1 MRKTLVILSLC
12 YISLSAAHAQKQFWG
27 SSRFGGL
34 YGNGFLFKTDSNGD
48 NLEIVHDFQSSV
60 DGENISAILL
70 ASNNKLYGLA
80 SAGGQGGSGVFS
92 TGTFF
97 EYDLATD
104 QFRVLE
110 HFGANNTHLP
120 GITTPR
126 AEGVPSLTEVSPGV
140 IFGLM
145 YQGRYVF
152 SYNVA
157 TGVFTKPFTVP
168 TYQGGATNGT
178 LQNQFCQAFYK
189 AADNFLYAAT
199 PTNSS
204 CPIGNPNMGSIVRV
218 NPANNTIAIRYRAN
232 CLIDYGYSYNGFFAE
247 ANGNLYGTTNYGGAN
262 NVGVIF
268 AYNTAAN
275 TYTKVHD
282 FAGSV
287 YSYEPTSL
295 VRAKNG
301 KLYGTAH
308 GGGLPEPNLGLNA
321 GGGVLFEFD
330 LTTNTFT
337 KKHDFTLTGQ
347 SIYDMGIF
355 PSGLIS
361 STNGKLYGATQ
372 YGVFEYNPVSDEIRV
387 AGRFNGQGFAPS
399 FVQVCRKPAYQSLA
413 TTTYTICNGAA
424 FSLDLASVNATTVTW
439 KHNSVVDASQTTTT
453 LNFTAFSAADAGTWI
468 CTMTNECGTTVA
480 PAITLVFGQPAQPT
494 ITAGSALTFC
504 AGGSVTLS
512 APEGF
517 NGYTWSTGE
526 TSRQILVSESGS
538 YTVSVSNGCESP
550 VSAPAVVTVNAL
562 PEAVTIAANGPVDF
576 CAGATVKLS
585 APEGFDGYLW
595 SNGETLREIE
605 VSQSGNYSVKVN
617 NGCESPASDAVTV
630 TVHPLPVATISAS
643 GPLVFCA
650 DETVTLSAPAGF
662 NSYAWSTGAT
672 TQAIEVNESGHYT
685 VRVNDGCESPLS
697 DATVVTANALPPTPE
712 LVALLSGTELVASG
726 STGTYDWTRNDEPLN
741 EHGSEVHATE
751 AGTYAVYSVSTEGC
765 RSVDFASVSVV
776 ITGTELAAND
786 AVFVYPNPGQGI
798 VNLKG
803 NNSFRGQ
810 ADISIFNTTGN
821 MVFAKSIDF
830 GEEPS
835 TIHLGNLPAG
845 LYDLRIRKG
854 DKVVHR
860 KIVVQ

>member
-1 MRKTLVILSLC
+1 MRKTLFILSLC
-12 YISLSAAHAQKQFWG
+12 YISLSPAQAQKQFWG
-27 SSRFGGL
+27 SSSFGGL
-34 YGNGFLFKTDSNGD
+34 YGNGFLFKTDSIGD

-80 SAGGQGGSGVFS
+80 SAGGQGGSGVFA

-104 QFRVLE
+104 RFRVLE
-110 HFGANNTHLP
+110 HFGASNTHLP

-168 TYQGGATNGT
+168 TYKGGPSNST

-218 NPANNTIAIRYRAN
+218 NPANNTLAIRHLAV
-232 CLIDYGYSYNGFFAE
+232 CLVDYGYSYNGFFAE

-262 NVGVIF
+262 NQGVIF

-282 FAGSV
+282 FANSV

-308 GGGLPEPNLGLNA
+308 GGGTPEPNLNLNA

-399 FVQVCRKPAYQSLA
+399 FVQVCRKPAYQSPTA
-413 TTTYTICNGAA
+413 TTYTICHGAA

-439 KHNSVVDASQTTTT
+439 KHNNVVDASQTTTT

-480 PAITLVFGQPAQPT
+480 PSITLVFGQPAQPT

-517 NGYTWSTGE
+517 DSYNWSTGE

-538 YTVSVSNGCESP
+538 YTVRVSNGCESP
-550 VSAPAVVTVNAL
+550 VSAPAVITVNAL
-562 PEAVTIAANGPVDF
+562 PEAVTIATNGPVDF

-585 APEGFDGYLW
+585 APEGFDGYTW
-595 SNGETLREIE
+595 SNGATLREIE

-617 NGCESPASDAVTV
+617 DGCESPASDAVTV
-630 TVHPLPVATISAS
+630 TVHSLPVATISAS

-662 NSYAWSTGAT
+662 SGYAWSTGAT
-672 TQAIEVNESGHYT
+672 TQAIDVNESGHYT
-685 VRVNDGCESPLS
+685 VKVNDGCESPPS
-697 DATVVTANALPPTPE
+697 NATVVTANALPPRPE
-712 LVALLSGTELVASG
+712 LVALPSGTELVASG
-726 STGTYDWTRNDEPLN
+726 SSGTYDWTWNNEPLN
-741 EHGSEVHATE
+741 EHGSQLNATE
-751 AGTYAVYSVSTEGC
+751 TGTYAVYSVSAEGC
-765 RSVDFASVSVV
+765 RSTDFASVSLV
-776 ITGTELAAND
+776 INGTESAADD
-786 AVFVYPNPGQGI
+786 AVFVYPNPSQGT
-798 VNLKG
+798 VNLKS
-803 NNSFRGQ
+803 NNALRGQ
-810 ADISIFNTTGN
+810 ADISLFNSTGG
-821 MVFAKSIDF
+821 VAFAGSVDF
-830 GEEPS
+830 GEESS

-854 DKVVHR
+854 DQVVHR
-860 KIVVQ
+860 KVVVQ